1 MKSWWCF
8 LTDCLSNPSILLK
21 ILRISNSQ
29 LKFKYL
35 KKPKVFS
42 QLFVPFVES
51 TSILNILKKWMIV
64 IANEF
69 SKLET
74 VKILLRHLSKSCCYR
89 TRFDSQ
95 YVKASQIILKSPW
108 ERFSHVFSSFSGKLI
123 WKMSPLV
130 LGEILL
136 VFFNKLTPNFK

>member
-8 LTDCLSNPSILLK
+8 LTDSLSNPSILLK

-29 LKFKYL
+29 LKSKYL

-74 VKILLRHLSKSCCYR
+74 VKILLRSLSKSCCYR
-89 TRFDSQ
+89 TCFDSQ

-108 ERFSHVFSSFSGKLI
+108 ERFCHVFSSFSGKLI

-136 VFFNKLTPNFK
+136 VFVKKLTPNFK